1 MSEIGRVVANGDRA
15 LVTTLTKRLA
25 EELTDYLSQNDIRAR
40 YLHSEIQS
48 LERTEIIREL
58 RLGKF
63 DVLVGINL
71 LREGLDIPEVG
82 FIGILDADKE
92 GFLRDEKSLIQTIGR
107 ASRNAN
113 SRVVLYADRMTGS
126 IVAAM
131 EKTERRRALQMAYNK
146 EHGIVPCTIKKPIRD
161 KVVEITDTRHI
172 PKTDIPNVIIELEA
186 EMMAAAD
193 RLEFERAIQLRDT
206 VKRLEKEL
214 KVA

>member
-1 MSEIGRVVANGDRA
+1 
-15 LVTTLTKRLA
+15 
-25 EELTDYLSQNDIRAR
+25 
-40 YLHSEIQS
+40 
-48 LERTEIIREL
+48 
-58 RLGKF
+58 
-63 DVLVGINL
+63 
-71 LREGLDIPEVG
+71 
-82 FIGILDADKE
+82 
-92 GFLRDEKSLIQTIGR
+92 
-107 ASRNAN
+107 
-113 SRVVLYADRMTGS
+113 MTGS

-131 EKTERRRALQMAYNK
+131 DKTERRRALQMAYNQ

-172 PKTDIPNVIIELEA
+172 PKTDIPNIIIELEA